1 MVDHRKIYR
10 VFSLISR
17 LRAPFGVTKAALAQD
32 FDVSERTIERYFVL
46 LQDLGFEVEKK
57 GDCFSIERV
66 DRFQFKPEDLII
78 FSLEEA
84 AAIKDA
90 ITNSPLR
97 GPLQKSLLSKL
108 YALTDI
114 DEISETLY
122 RQGISKNISTVR
134 KAIKNKEQLILKNYH
149 SLSSGKTSDRLIE
162 PIKLFSYYS
171 YLLAFEVNSRKV
183 KQFKIDRIEGVANTD
198 HLWQFENNHGEY
210 KIDCFGMSGT
220 EPIPV
225 VLNLS
230 DRAHRLMEE
239 EFPDT
244 TYYIKK
250 NTEGAIY
257 NGAVYSFE
265 GIGRF
270 ILGLLNEVEVVKP
283 EGLKVYIDERITKW
297 HKQTSK

>member
-17 LRAPFGVTKAALAQD
+17 LRAPFGVTKAALAYD

-57 GDCFSIERV
+57 GDCFFIERV

-162 PIKLFSYYS
+162 PIKFYCYYT
-171 YLLAFEVNSRKV
+171 YLIAFEVNSHMV
-183 KQFKIDRIEGVANTD
+183 KQFKIDRIEGVATTD
-198 HLWQFENNHGEY
+198 SQWQFEEKHGECQ
-210 KIDCFGMSGT
+210 IDAFGMSGFQLV
-220 EPIPV
+220 PV
-225 VLNLS
+225 NLNLS
-230 DRAHRLMEE
+230 PRAHHLMQE

-244 TYYIKK
+244 VKDIHIVDD
-250 NTEGAIY
+250 GAIY
-257 NGAVYSFE
+257 DGAVYSFE

-270 ILGLLNEVEVVKP
+270 IMGLLDEVKVIKP
-283 EGLKVYIDERITKW
+283 KELKIYIEDRVTKW
-297 HKQTSK
+297 YKQTSK

>member
-46 LQDLGFEVEKK
+46 LQDLGFEVKK
-57 GDCFSIERV
+57 QANRYRIERLEKC
-66 DRFQFKPEDLII
+66 QTKPEDLIV

-97 GPLQKSLLSKL
+97 GPLQKSLLTKL

-114 DEISETLY
+114 DEISDTLY
-122 RQGISKNISTVR
+122 RQNITKNISFIR
-134 KAIKNKEQLILKNYH
+134 KAIKDKEQLILKNYH
-149 SLSSGKTSDRLIE
+149 SVSSEKTSDRQVE
-162 PIKLFSYYS
+162 PIKLFSYYT
-171 YLLAFEVNSRKV
+171 YLLAFEVGTRKV
-183 KQFKIDRIEGVANTD
+183 KQFKIDRIEGVHTTGCN
-198 HLWQFENNHGEY
+198 WQFEENHGESR
-210 KIDCFGMSGT
+210 IDAFGMSGCQ
-220 EPIPV
+220 PIPV
-225 VLNLS
+225 NLKLS
-230 DRAHRLMEE
+230 TRAHHLMEE

-244 TYYIKK
+244 VK
-250 NTEGAIY
+250 NIHIVEDGAFY
-257 NGAVYSFE
+257 DGAVYSFE

-270 ILGLLNEVEVVKP
+270 IMGLLDEVVVVKP